1 MNLDALDPRYRLI
14 LCDIWGVVH
23 DGVTVD
29 QRATKRLLE
38 WKDQDRAIIL
48 ITNAPRTAEAVE
60 AQLDRL
66 GLPRAAWDGVA
77 TSGEAGIAALSKLF
91 RPPGFLGTAAD
102 REILEG
108 RGITLAADSF
118 TDLACTG
125 LDEQR
130 DDVRDYTADLKQWAS
145 DDVLMHCLNPDRI
158 VIRGGVPEP
167 CAGALADAY
176 EMLGGRVAW
185 YGKPHEAIYTHAF
198 HLAGD
203 PPRDEI
209 VAIGDGLATDVLGAA
224 RQGIDC
230 IFVTGG
236 IHAGEPFPP
245 DFASTYGLGD
255 WSPVGIVE
263 HLG

>member
-29 QRATKRLLE
+29 PRATKRLLE
-38 WKDQDRAIIL
+38 WKEQGRAIIL

-77 TSGEAGIAALSKLF
+77 TSGEAGIAALSKLS

-108 RGITLAADSF
+108 RGITFAADSF

-130 DDVRDYTADLKQWAS
+130 DDVRDYAADLKQWAS
-145 DDVLMHCLNPDRI
+145 DDVLMHCLNPDRV

-176 EMLGGRVAW
+176 EMLGGQVAW
-185 YGKPHEAIYTHAF
+185 YGKPHQAIYTHAF

-203 PPRDEI
+203 PPRENI

>member
-1 MNLDALDPRYRLI
+1 MNLDTLDPRYRLI

-23 DGVTVD
+23 NGVTVD
-29 QRATKRLLE
+29 PRATKRLLE
-38 WKDQDRAIIL
+38 WKGEGRTIIL
-48 ITNAPRTAEAVE
+48 ITNAPRTAQAVE
-60 AQLDRL
+60 AQLDHL
-66 GLPRAAWDGVA
+66 CLPRAAWDGVA
-77 TSGEAGIAALSKLF
+77 TSGEAGIAALAELT
-91 RPPGFLGTAAD
+91 RPPGFLGTSDD
-102 REILEG
+102 REILED
-108 RGITLAADSF
+108 RGITLASDDF

-125 LDEQR
+125 LDEHR
-130 DDVRDYTADLKQWAS
+130 DHVDDYAADLERWATR
-145 DDVLMHCLNPDRI
+145 DVLMHCLNPDRL
-158 VIRGGVPEP
+158 VIRGGVAEP

-185 YGKPHEAIYTHAF
+185 YGKPHAAIYAHAF

-203 PPRDEI
+203 PPRDAI
-209 VAIGDGLATDVLGAA
+209 VAIGDGLSTDVLGAA

-245 DFASTYGLGD
+245 DFAANYGLGD
-255 WSPVGIVE
+255 WSPVGIVD

>member
-1 MNLDALDPRYRLI
+1 MNLDTLNPLYRVI

-29 QRATKRLLE
+29 PRAAKRLLE
-38 WKDQDRAIIL
+38 WKRQGRTIVL
-48 ITNAPRTAEAVE
+48 ITNAPRTAQAVE
-60 AQLDRL
+60 AQLNRL
-66 GLPRAAWDGVA
+66 GLPRGAWDGVA
-77 TSGEAGIAALSKLF
+77 TSGEAGLAALVQLQ

-102 REILEG
+102 REIVES
-108 RGITLAADSF
+108 RRIAIAADGF
-118 TDLACTG
+118 TDLVCTG

-130 DDVRDYTADLKQWAS
+130 DRVEDYAADLDAWAAR
-145 DDVLMHCLNPDRI
+145 DVLMHCLNPDRL
-158 VIRGGVPEP
+158 VIRGGIAEP

-176 EMLGGRVAW
+176 AMLGGRVAW
-185 YGKPHEAIYTHAF
+185 YGKPHDAIYTHAL

-203 PPRDEI
+203 PPRQSV
-209 VAIGDGLATDVLGAA
+209 VAIGDGLPTDVLGAA

-236 IHAGEPFPP
+236 IHGGEPFPP
-245 DFASTYGLGD
+245 DFAANHGLGD
-255 WSPVGIVE
+255 WSPVGEVE